1 MQMLGV
7 YELGV
12 QYSLKR
18 KHFLCSCDIKYTYL
32 ELRSPSLLANELYYN
47 TFRISQ

>member
-18 KHFLCSCDIKYTYL
+18 EHLSGT
-32 ELRSPSLLANELYYN
+32 A
-47 TFRISQ
+47 ISKSTRE